1 MRSLR
6 LNIPL
11 AIRCRKDAR
20 EAADSVGWSRL
31 KPEIFPEI
39 SENFQIAQ
47 QQGIATQQSL
57 FFGPNPEI
65 SGKVKSENIN
75 QKKTESSV
83 SLGRTRRALQP
94 GRRLRRETINHQPS
108 TIINQPS
115 THVTGPAHGSF
126 RVLPC
131 QE

>member
-39 SENFQIAQ
+39 FENFQIAQ

-65 SGKVKSENIN
+65 SGKVKSENTN
-75 QKKTESSV
+75 KKKPESPV
-83 SLGRTRRALQP
+83 FLGRACSPRQSA
-94 GRRLRRETINHQPS
+94 RRLPDQTAA
-108 TIINQPS
+108 
-115 THVTGPAHGSF
+115 G
-126 RVLPC
+126 
-131 QE
+131 